1 MTWVDDGAKRINT
14 QLGYIVREGYVPRE
28 QVSPSSIKL
37 ARMCER
43 AWGYRYILG
52 YKEPEAEWSEF
63 LPGARL
69 AQRPTDKEELKAWNR
84 LRRPALGKAVHAL
97 LEDWYAGRSVDWH
110 SEPGRILL
118 PALMYF
124 PHPSKILACRTEEQI
139 AGSFVP
145 TMTGGKHNYE
155 FNAFI
160 DVNGAEGDE
169 VSLLD
174 LKTTSSF
181 DWALKPE
188 ELLLDTQGIVY
199 PLYVMWKQRGFMQHR
214 GKSAMTPR
222 WVYTLTEGEPKA
234 RAVDFRVTYAGALK
248 RALPI
253 FDEGAILIQK
263 IRDRADPNGLAANV
277 AACDMYH
284 RKCVYHHSVGGPC
297 NAESSPGKMA
307 RAFLARGVKQEKV
320 IMAFS
325 LKKPAEN
332 PESNGASEE
341 KPPVEAGEGA
351 VQQTEEQ
358 QAAQKRTYN
367 RKAPAAAAGKSA
379 DGITVTFPDGSTL
392 PIPAASPIAA
402 KLSAIHSALFGE

>member
-1 MTWVDDGAKRINT
+1 MTSP
-14 QLGYIVREGYVPRE
+14 GYVVREGYVPRE

-52 YKEPEAEWSEF
+52 YKEPEAEWREF
-63 LPGARL
+63 LPGGSL
-69 AQRPTDKEELKAWNR
+69 AERPHQSKPNPTLAEQEALKAWNR
-84 LRRPALGKAVHAL
+84 LRRPALGKAVHSL
-97 LEDWYAGRSVDWH
+97 LEQWYAGRTNDDDWH
-110 SEPGRILL
+110 SEPGRVLL
-118 PALMYF
+118 PALFYF
-124 PHPSKILACRTEEQI
+124 PHPSKGNFQTEAKI
-139 AGSFVP
+139 PDSFVRDI
-145 TMTGGKHNYE
+145 TEGKHNYE
-155 FNAFI
+155 FNAYI
-160 DVNGAEGDE
+160 DLLGAEYGAVTVE
-169 VSLLD
+169 KTND

-199 PLYVMWKQRGFMQHR
+199 PLYTMHFYGVRTLQ
-214 GKSAMTPR
+214 PR
-222 WVYTLTEGEPKA
+222 WIYTLTEGEPKA
-234 RAVDFRVTYAGALK
+234 RAVDFRVTYEGALK

-253 FDEGAILIQK
+253 FDEGAVLIQK

-297 NAESSPGKMA
+297 NAESSPGKIA
-307 RAFLARGVKQEKV
+307 RAFMARGVKQEKV

-325 LKKPAEN
+325 LKRPAEN
-332 PESNGASEE
+332 QSSEAADNGASEAN
-341 KPPVEAGEGA
+341 KPVVEAGEGA
-351 VQQTEEQ
+351 VNETTEEK
-358 QAAQKRTYN
+358 QKRTYN
-367 RKAPAAAAGKSA
+367 RKAPAAAAGKSV

>member
-1 MTWVDDGAKRINT
+1 MTSP
-14 QLGYIVREGYVPRE
+14 GYIVREGYVPRE

-84 LRRPALGKAVHAL
+84 LRRPALGKAVHSL
-97 LEDWYAGRSVDWH
+97 LEDWYAGRPVDWH

-124 PHPSKILACRTEEQI
+124 PHPSKGHYKTEQKLHS
-139 AGSFVP
+139 SFVP
-145 TMTGGKHNYE
+145 EITDGKHNYE

-160 DVNGAEGDE
+160 DLMGVQYSAVNSEH
-169 VSLLD
+169 VCD

-181 DWALKPE
+181 DWALKPD

-199 PLYVMWKQRGFMQHR
+199 PLYVMQKYRVLAIQ
-214 GKSAMTPR
+214 PR
-222 WVYTLTEGEPKA
+222 WVYALTEGEPKA
-234 RAVDFRVTYAGALK
+234 RAVDFRVTYEGALK

-253 FDEGAILIQK
+253 FDEGAVLIQK

-307 RAFLARGVKQEKV
+307 RAFMARGVKQEKV

-332 PESNGASEE
+332 QSSEAADNGASEAN
-341 KPPVEAGEGA
+341 KPVVEAGEGA
-351 VQQTEEQ
+351 VQETTEEK
-358 QAAQKRTYN
+358 QKRTYN
-367 RKAPAAAAGKSA
+367 RKAPTSTAGKSA